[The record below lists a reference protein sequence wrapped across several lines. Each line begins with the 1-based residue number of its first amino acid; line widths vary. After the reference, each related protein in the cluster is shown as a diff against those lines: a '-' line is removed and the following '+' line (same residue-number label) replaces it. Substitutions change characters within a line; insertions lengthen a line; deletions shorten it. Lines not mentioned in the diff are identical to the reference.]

1 MKLAIAVEICE
12 QLFNKGVLVS
22 IIIGDEDASTLKQ
35 IREQLSTP
43 LNEVEKVSNINHIKQ
58 NLTNKINQLKSEKY
72 KDQRFKLSA
81 HNILHIVTNFGWT
94 LKTHQ
99 NKLIEAG
106 LAISNVIPHGF
117 GHHENCH
124 KIGDGNWC
132 PSEQPEYKPGFKN
145 GKHLGENLN
154 TEEKNM
160 FQQDLQRIFKEIII
174 SKMLNKLAPCGSSQ
188 KNENLHSIVISL
200 ASKSLHFGWSNSYLG
215 RYSLAIIK
223 MFKDNDMG
231 QILLKKL
238 NIDIGFHTDESIKV
252 QNDHKGK

>member
-22 IIIGDEDASTLKQ
+22 IIIGDEDVGTLKQ

-160 FQQDLQRIFKEIII
+160 FQQDLQRIFKEMIT
-174 SKMLNKLAPCGSSQ
+174 SKMLNKLVLCGSSQ
-188 KNENLHSIVISL
+188 KNENLQCCSI
-200 ASKSLHFGWSNSYLG
+200 
-215 RYSLAIIK
+215 
-223 MFKDNDMG
+223 
-231 QILLKKL
+231 
-238 NIDIGFHTDESIKV
+238 IGFKESSFWMVKFIFGKV
-252 QNDHKGK
+252 QFGYYQNVQR